1 MSHRAAQERI
11 YPIGGMFQ
19 LLVDDEIALVLAE
32 ERHAEKMT
40 DLIVRNQDRL
50 ARWEPWAEQRATL
63 DSTRAYI
70 RAALEDFLR
79 GRQISTIIAVDGGR
93 RFIGR
98 CGIRVNPYA
107 RSGDVGY
114 WIDGEYEGRGIT
126 SRSVRRLISSVF
138 EELDLARVEL
148 RTSVGNKRSRAVAE
162 RLGFGYEGIL
172 PGGLRFSHRSD
183 DVALYGVTADRWV
196 TLMQRSR

>member
-1 MSHRAAQERI
+1 M
-11 YPIGGMFQ
+11 GGMFQ

>member
-1 MSHRAAQERI
+1 
-11 YPIGGMFQ
+11 MFQ

-32 ERHAEKMT
+32 ERHAQEMT

-50 ARWEPWAEQRATL
+50 ARWEPWAEQPATL

-79 GRQISTIIAVDGGR
+79 GRQISTIIALDGGH

-98 CGIRVNPYA
+98 CGIRINPYA

-114 WIDGEYEGRGIT
+114 WIDGEYEGRGMT

-148 RTSVGNKRSRAVAE
+148 RTSVENKRSRAVAE
-162 RLGFGYEGIL
+162 RLGFAYEGIL
-172 PGGLRFSHRSD
+172 PSGLRFSHRSD
-183 DVALYGVTADRWV
+183 DVALYGVTAERWAA
-196 TLMQRSR
+196 LMRRSR